1 MPAVKPYD
9 EHEVGAV
16 AQSNY
21 EVLEKLFDLEA
32 TTVGQA
38 LRQQLF
44 DQTNEANLRAV
55 LKIEPWKIVVPDDVR
70 LMVVDIENA
79 RTLTFRPASKKP
91 GEPDIDP
98 SEKFYVLVL
107 PPVPRNRKTADS
119 SRKDYKEAQ
128 AWAEAWYHA
137 TTDGHGM

>member
-9 EHEVGAV
+9 EHKVGEVAKT
-16 AQSNY
+16 NY
-21 EVLEKLFDLEA
+21 EVLETLFDLDDPPE
-32 TTVGQA
+32 GKA

-44 DQTNEANLRAV
+44 DQTSEASLRAV
-55 LKIEPWKIVVPDDVR
+55 LNTAPWKIVVPDDVR

-107 PPVPRNRKTADS
+107 PPVPLNRKTADP